1 MLLLVSGPPVS
12 LVAITSLNAAQTA
25 LLTSAMD
32 EREDADSQ
40 TRRNRLPAPQ
50 QFQVEVKE
58 PWK

>member
-32 EREDADSQ
+32 EREDAIA
-40 TRRNRLPAPQ
+40 RLD
-50 QFQVEVKE
+50 EVDYVLSTSFKLN
-58 PWK
+58 